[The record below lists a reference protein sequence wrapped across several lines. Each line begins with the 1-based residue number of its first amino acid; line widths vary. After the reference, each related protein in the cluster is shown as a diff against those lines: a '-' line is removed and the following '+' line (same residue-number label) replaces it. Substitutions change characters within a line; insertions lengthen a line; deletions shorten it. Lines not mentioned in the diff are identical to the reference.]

1 MYQNILEDLGLS
13 PNEAKIYETLVEK
26 GESSVSLISVSAKI
40 HRRNTYDAIERLI
53 NKGLCFEIFSSKENL
68 YNAVDPGKLMELV
81 DEKRRSV
88 ESILPDLNKK
98 FHRRATTEEAFI
110 YRGLEG
116 QKNIWRDV
124 IRVGKDSYFI
134 GAKVA
139 WFDPRIKSAREA
151 FFKEANRKKIK
162 FIQLFDYD
170 AIKKVPNFPKH
181 FPGKLEYRIL
191 PKQYSTQSGIHIF
204 GDYVI
209 TYTGIKEIGKMP
221 DDPFIFVL
229 KSADLADSYRTWFRY
244 MWEQS
249 SDDRKK

>member
-26 GESSVSLISVSAKI
+26 GESSISDISVSAKI
-40 HRRNTYDAIERLI
+40 HRRNAYDAIERLV
-53 NKGLCFEIFSSKENL
+53 NKGLCFQIFSSKENL

-81 DEKRRSV
+81 DEKRQSV

-110 YRGLEG
+110 YRGIEG
-116 QKNIWRDV
+116 QKNIWRDML
-124 IRVGKDSYFI
+124 RVGEDVLGI
-134 GAKVA
+134 GAKA
-139 WFDPRIKSAREA
+139 QWYDPVIAPARES

-162 FIQLFDYD
+162 FIQLFDNEVL
-170 AIKKVPNFPKH
+170 KKVPNFPKH
-181 FPGKLEYRIL
+181 FSGKLDYRIL
-191 PKQYSTQSGIHIF
+191 PKMYSTQSTMHIF
-204 GDYVI
+204 GDYVV

-249 SDDRKK
+249 SVGHR